1 MVSCPEMAELR
12 NRIIWIHV
20 DLPGQEPNAADL
32 ARSYPTV
39 QELAQE
45 LILVLNHFNLHEVTV
60 LGEGAGANIAARFAM
75 QYPNRCLGVALVHP
89 TGATASFFQVFKEKI
104 NHLLEPARSNH
115 MAEGDEAFLLWH
127 RYGHCDVESQLVQS
141 NIKEFQDKLYH
152 NRNAKNLSLFIESF
166 FK

>member
-1 MVSCPEMAELR
+1 MDQLR

-20 DLPGQEPNAADL
+20 DLPGQESGATDL
-32 ARSYPTV
+32 QRSYPTV

-45 LILVLNHFNLHEVTV
+45 LILVLNHFNLHEVTL
-60 LGEGAGANIAARFAM
+60 LGEGAGANIVTRFAM
-75 QYPNRCLGVALVHP
+75 QYPNRCLGLALVHP
-89 TGATASFFQVFKEKI
+89 TGATASFFQVFKERI
-104 NHLLEPARSNH
+104 NHLLEPARSHH

-127 RYGHCDVESQLVQS
+127 RYGHSKIENQLVQS